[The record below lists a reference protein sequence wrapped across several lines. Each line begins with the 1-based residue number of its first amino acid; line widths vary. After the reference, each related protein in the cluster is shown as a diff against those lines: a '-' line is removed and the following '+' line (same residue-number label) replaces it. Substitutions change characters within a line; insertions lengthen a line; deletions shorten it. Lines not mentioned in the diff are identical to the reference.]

1 MIKCPVE
8 AAAVAD
14 AHAEIFVDES
24 VGLSCSEAAATEYLL
39 GIFVDDS
46 AGHQVVENPTLSTL
60 KMEDAQAGIFVDE
73 NVGKQVIE
81 GLEAKSIQDGQSRI
95 FVDESVGQQV
105 VEALEAISIQEGQS
119 RIFVDEQVGQQV
131 VEDLGLPWSEANSV
145 WNWLATPPLT
155 TVVRKVINNN

>member
-81 GLEAKSIQDGQSRI
+81 GLEAKSIQ
-95 FVDESVGQQV
+95 
-105 VEALEAISIQEGQS
+105 EGQS